1 MRRILALAGAFVV
14 GTTLTAQS
22 AGIVYTIPADYEK
35 IKKVV
40 DGLVGKDV
48 NDVSVTQAQN
58 YGANVRSFIE
68 GATGKSVSS
77 TYSPGYFRAYGNNY
91 RQFVRSAAATD
102 PGATTSPTNFQRAGN
117 NYRNLAEGQTGLG
130 ITDSRN
136 YLYNYAGRNVKSLAE
151 GQTGLGITDSRHYY
165 FRNAGRNINTTV
177 RKIGITGW
185 RSNYASS
192 VATTNSWTV
201 ANNVD
206 QFKKRAD
213 QTYYDMYIND
223 NALKKSFKFASGFD
237 PNRLASG
244 LTPITRSNRAD
255 SGGIGSVHQTPS
267 YGRTWRGSGKKDIG
281 VHKFCAL
288 AKVNLGAYK
297 NYHTSTCRVY
307 RDANGHWILYWNA
320 SNKEGHAYCEA
331 VCID

>member
-117 NYRNLAEGQTGLG
+117 NYRNLAQGLTGIG

-151 GQTGLGITDSRHYY
+151 GQTGLGITDNRYYY
-165 FRNAGRNINTTV
+165 FRNAGKNY
-177 RKIGITGW
+177 
-185 RSNYASS
+185 RSLAQGL
-192 VATTNSWTV
+192 
-201 ANNVD
+201 ANNWDIKSNPYYYYNPYRQDRVN